1 MENSTQCLTLP
12 TMNHTCESHTA
23 EGPHLITSKEEQC
36 EDDGWNRE
44 STMFY
49 KTRRLKQIA
58 EKLASIASIVGPIFV
73 TGLLMYSKSFIS
85 MLFLGYL
92 GDTELSGGSLSIS
105 FANISGYSVL
115 KGLAMGMEPICYQ
128 AYGAKR
134 WGILSQTYR
143 KTLFLLL
150 VAAIPISLLWLNM
163 EPILLWLGQDESIA
177 AVAKIY
183 IKYSTPDLIAQAHF
197 HPLRTFLRTQ
207 NINRPLTVS
216 IICAMLLHCPINYF
230 LAVHLNMGVKGV
242 ALASAWNT
250 LNVNL
255 GLLSYLLLSKN
266 SLKPWDRDTANTF
279 LEGWQTLLA
288 LAGPSVLS
296 VCLEWWCYEILLLL
310 CSLLSNPQASVAAMG
325 ILIQTTGFL
334 YIFPSSLST
343 GLSIQVGHELGA
355 DQPRQAQRTTIT
367 GLTLAI
373 LWGILAIVFTIAVKD
388 VWGKL
393 FTSEP
398 QILYLVSITLPILG
412 FCELGNSPQTTAC
425 GILVGCA
432 RPKMA
437 CNINFV
443 SFYVIGLPVAVLL
456 AFRFN
461 MGFVGLWF
469 GLAAAEVSCTC
480 MMVCT
485 LFYTNWEQQ
494 ASKAKVLTQEKEDN
508 KNDLEA
514 SLLS

>member
-1 MENSTQCLTLP
+1 MGNVTLRLTLP
-12 TMNHTCESHTA
+12 TMNYTCESHKA
-23 EGPHLITSKEEQC
+23 EVFHFTDNEEQC
-36 EDDGWNRE
+36 EHDGWDGE
-44 STMFY
+44 STTFY
-49 KTRRLKQIA
+49 KTHRLKQIA
-58 EKLASIASIVGPIFV
+58 EKLATVASIAGPILI

-92 GDTELSGGSLSIS
+92 GDIALSGGSLSIS
-105 FANISGYSVL
+105 FANITGYSVL

-150 VAAIPISLLWLNM
+150 VAAIPISFLWLNI

-183 IKYSTPDLIAQAHF
+183 IKYSIPDLIVQAHF

-207 NINRPLTVS
+207 NINRPLTTSV
-216 IICAMLLHCPINYF
+216 ICAMLLHCPINYF
-230 LAVHLNMGVKGV
+230 LVVHLNMGVKGV

-255 GLLSYLLLSKN
+255 GLLIYLLLSKT
-266 SLKPWDRDTANTF
+266 SLKPWDRDISNKF
-279 LEGWQTLLA
+279 LEGWQPLLA
-288 LAGPSVLS
+288 LAVPSVLS

-310 CSLLSNPQASVAAMG
+310 CSLLHDPQANVAAMG
-325 ILIQTTGFL
+325 ILIQTTSLL

-355 DQPRQAQRTTIT
+355 DQPRQAQRTTVI

-373 LWGILAIVFTIAVKD
+373 LWGILAFLFTIAVRD

-398 QILYLVSITLPILG
+398 QILYLTSITLPILG

-437 CNINFV
+437 CNINFL
-443 SFYVIGLPVAVLL
+443 SFYLIGLPVALLL

-461 MGFVGLWF
+461 MGFIGLWF

-494 ASKAKVLTQEKEDN
+494 ASRAKELTLEKEDIN
-508 KNDLEA
+508 NHLEA
-514 SLLS
+514 NLLS